1 MADLHCQIQISI
13 PILIWAAYQMA
24 TLYGAEYCTESVS
37 DSHPSRGMGLE
48 SGSELFS
55 VSLKTLHLL
64 YLINSGNQFIH
75 AVNFARWNGNLK
87 FNPVHLLLNT
97 LKKNCLTTDH
107 SLEVGLFGDTSEL
120 EIEHGGV
127 RLLGARLIQ
136 NIQSQIIWLPIWS
149 TNLQAHK

>member
-13 PILIWAAYQMA
+13 PILIWTAYQMA

-37 DSHPSRGMGLE
+37 DSHPRRGMGLE

-55 VSLKTLHLL
+55 VSLKTFNLL

-97 LKKNCLTTDH
+97 LEKN
-107 SLEVGLFGDTSEL
+107 LFNYWPQPWGWFVWRYFWAGD
-120 EIEHGGV
+120 
-127 RLLGARLIQ
+127 RARWGQ
-136 NIQSQIIWLPIWS
+136 TAWR
-149 TNLQAHK
+149 TAHPKRSIPDYLVSHLVD